1 MPTSFRQIIDKA
13 VKDKRFLVVP
23 GAHDALSA
31 RLIQKIGFE
40 TYFIGGFPAVGGFGL
55 RSEQVK
61 VTDNE
66 VRIIPVGLMRK
77 LALNQEPQL
86 DRREIRR
93 AVAVDRSELPVRGH
107 RVLGTGM
114 PGLAAGRY
122 RSGKSGA
129 SFWLAGRAPRL
140 LLIDLEGGPLDFVV
154 LQVRDPGQLA
164 AQLHEPVRD

>member
-1 MPTSFRQIIDKA
+1 MNSAVIISIVVA
-13 VKDKRFLVVP
+13 VLIVVVLP
-23 GAHDALSA
+23 LTLLMAGR
-31 RLIQKIGFE
+31 RLAE
-40 TYFIGGFPAVGGFGL
+40 RPDLA
-55 RSEQVK
+55 QVK
-61 VTDNE
+61 VTENE

-93 AVAVDRSELPVRGH
+93 AVAVDRSELPARGH

-129 SFWLAGRAPRL
+129 SFWLVGRAPRL
-140 LLIDLEGGPLDFVV
+140 LLIELEGGPLDFVV

>member
-1 MPTSFRQIIDKA
+1 VNSAVIISIVVA
-13 VKDKRFLVVP
+13 VLIIVVLP
-23 GAHDALSA
+23 LTLLMVGR
-31 RLIQKIGFE
+31 RLAE
-40 TYFIGGFPAVGGFGL
+40 RPDLA
-55 RSEQVK
+55 QVK

-129 SFWLAGRAPRL
+129 SFWLAGRAPHL
-140 LLIDLEGGPLDFVV
+140 LLIDLEAGPLDFVV